1 MNIEEFKKIIEK
13 ENEIA
18 VAATRNDDVYVIDQN
33 EKKVLAWISG
43 KESNYFTIFS
53 GLSDRKSWNAVN
65 DFAETLPNERGLLKQ
80 AN

>member
-43 KESNYFTIFS
+43 KESNHFTIFS